1 MKPNEIDNFI
11 NNIDGLEEFLIE
23 LNNCIVAENTIYS
36 SVEALSIAAN
46 VSVDDSEEEENLL
59 LPSCEVGVIEAIAVC
74 QVFIHYL
81 QLSEDSR
88 VN

>member
-46 VSVDDSEEEENLL
+46 VSVDDSEEEINKKLDLYLRKLPIGSLENLL
-59 LPSCEVGVIEAIAVC
+59 DKAFEKFLDNI
-74 QVFIHYL
+74 L
-81 QLSEDSR
+81 
-88 VN
+88 